1 MPDTST
7 SRGGW
12 WVVGQF
18 VILAVILIVGYF
30 DPWRTSSTVIN
41 LVVGLIFGG
50 VAFTVLVLAFSHLGR
65 NLTPF
70 PKPLADGALVTHGI
84 YAVVRHPIYVALIY
98 GSIAYSIYMGSWL
111 AAIGAVVLAVWFDQK
126 AAREEAFLRAK
137 FADYAVYSSKVAKFI
152 PKLY

>member
-1 MPDTST
+1 MSDTST

-30 DPWRTSSTVIN
+30 DPMRTSSSMVAQAIGVI
-41 LVVGLIFGG
+41 VAGISLI
-50 VAFTVLVLAFSHLGR
+50 VLVLAFSHLGR

-84 YAVVRHPIYVALIY
+84 YAFVRHPIYVALIC
-98 GSIAYSIYMGSWL
+98 GSLAYSIYLSSWL
-111 AAIGAVVLAVWFDQK
+111 AGIGCVVLAVWFDQK

-137 FADYAVYSSKVAKFI
+137 FSDYAVYASKVAKFV
-152 PKLY
+152 PGLY

>member
-1 MPDTST
+1 MSETST

-30 DPWRTSSTVIN
+30 DPERTSDNRIAQVIGVI
-41 LVVGLIFGG
+41 LGGISLII
-50 VAFTVLVLAFSHLGR
+50 VVLAFSHLGR

-84 YAVVRHPIYVALIY
+84 YAFVRHPIYVSLIC
-98 GSIAYSIYMGSWL
+98 GSLAYSIYLGSWL
-111 AAIGAVVLAVWFDQK
+111 AGIGCVVLAIWFDQK

-137 FADYAVYSSKVAKFI
+137 FADYALYSNRVAKFI
-152 PKLY
+152 PRIY

>member
-1 MPDTST
+1 MSDTST

-18 VILAVILIVGYF
+18 IILATILIVGYF
-30 DPWRTSSTVIN
+30 DQWRTADSFIN
-41 LVVGLIFGG
+41 LVVGAILVGTSI
-50 VAFTVLVLAFSHLGR
+50 VVLVLAFSHLGR

-84 YAVVRHPIYVALIY
+84 YAFVRHPIYVSLIC
-98 GSIAYSIYMGSWL
+98 GSLGYSIYLGSWL
-111 AAIGAVVLAVWFDQK
+111 AGVGCIILAVWFDQK

-137 FADYAVYSSKVAKFI
+137 FTDYAVYSSKVAKFI
-152 PKLY
+152 PGLY

>member
-1 MPDTST
+1 MSEQTT

-30 DPWRTSSTVIN
+30 DSARTSSHMIAQIIGV
-41 LVVGLIFGG
+41 LLGGLALIM
-50 VAFTVLVLAFSHLGR
+50 VVLAFSHLGR

-70 PKPLADGALVTHGI
+70 PKPLADGELITHGI
-84 YAVVRHPIYVALIY
+84 YAFVRHPIYVSLIC
-98 GSIAYSIYMGSWL
+98 GSLAYSIYVGSWL
-111 AAIGAVVLAVWFDQK
+111 AGIGCVVLAIWFDQK

-137 FADYAVYSSKVAKFI
+137 FADYAIYSNKVAKFI
-152 PKLY
+152 PKVY

>member
-1 MPDTST
+1 MSEQTT

-30 DPWRTSSTVIN
+30 DSARTSSHMIAQIIGV
-41 LVVGLIFGG
+41 LLGGLALIM
-50 VAFTVLVLAFSHLGR
+50 VVLAFSHLGR

-70 PKPLADGALVTHGI
+70 PKPLADGELITHGI
-84 YAVVRHPIYVALIY
+84 YAFVRHPIYVSLIC
-98 GSIAYSIYMGSWL
+98 GSLAYSIYVGSWL
-111 AAIGAVVLAVWFDQK
+111 AGIGCVVLAIWFDQK

-137 FADYAVYSSKVAKFI
+137 FADYAVYSNKVAKFI
-152 PKLY
+152 PKVY